1 MLVADLFHPLD
12 VFTLEMFLNGDMGHA
27 GRRRGSMP
35 VFLTR
40 RDPDDIT
47 FADFLGWTTPLLNP
61 TGACRHD
68 QRLTERVRVP
78 RGSR

>member
-1 MLVADLFHPLD
+1 
-12 VFTLEMFLNGDMGHA
+12 
-27 GRRRGSMP
+27 MP

-40 RDPDDIT
+40 RDPDDIN

-68 QRLTERVRVP
+68 QRLTERVGVPCRASAGLERHAAARRARRRV
-78 RGSR
+78 RVEQGINAYGTSEVLG